1 MGRPE
6 MDSKGVEP
14 REGKRK
20 PEPKPTNKQANPAS
34 PHTILPQPVDG
45 HSIHQR
51 FQENIVSL
59 NNFLCE

>member
-34 PHTILPQPVDG
+34 PHTSRTQSWDG
-45 HSIHQR
+45 HSILQR
-51 FQENIVSL
+51 V
-59 NNFLCE
+59 